1 MKKDE
6 IEKREL
12 LSKELEMNFEET
24 LELFSEETLG
34 TMIMTEVVGGVT
46 SMGFHIINCNVNR
59 IFCTNKNCPCTTLN
73 QDKCD
78 CGTKNDCRPI

>member
-34 TMIMTEVVGGVT
+34 TMMMTELVGGT
-46 SMGFHIINCNVNR
+46 GMEGINFSVCTTNKGV
-59 IFCTNKNCPCTTLN
+59 CTNKNCPCKYL
-73 QDKCD
+73 DKSQCSN
-78 CGTKNDCRPI
+78 KNCSGIY